1 MRTIR
6 CIIVEDEPNAQ
17 KLLQQHIS
25 KVPFLSLQRS
35 CYDGLEALEYI
46 KTHQVDLLF
55 LDINMPE
62 LTGIDLAGF
71 LTSGQKIIFTTAYSE
86 YALESYN
93 YHTIDYLLKPIV
105 FRRFMQAM
113 LKVQQLMNTNENEEN
128 LAIPPINDLF
138 VKSGKEMIKI
148 SKRDILYIE
157 GLKEYV
163 AIYTRER
170 RIITYKRMKELEQSL
185 AFPFI
190 RVHNSYLINSD
201 HIEKIGQ
208 NEVCINKQLIPI
220 GQTYRKDFLKL
231 VEKKL
236 L

>member
-1 MRTIR
+1 MRILK

-17 KLLQQHIS
+17 KLLQQYIS
-25 KVPFLSLQRS
+25 KVPFLSLQHC

-46 KTHQVDLLF
+46 KTNHVDLLF

-62 LTGIDLAGF
+62 LTGMDLAGF
-71 LTSGQKIIFTTAYSE
+71 LSADQKIIFTTAYSE

-113 LKVQQLMNTNENEEN
+113 LKVQQIMNINENES
-128 LAIPPINDLF
+128 AITTSPADDLF
-138 VKSGKEMIKI
+138 IKSGREMIKI
-148 SKRDILYIE
+148 SMRDILYIE

-163 AIYTRER
+163 AICTKDR
-170 RIITYKRMKELEQSL
+170 RIVTYKRMKELEESL
-185 AFPFI
+185 SFPFV
-190 RVHNSYLINSD
+190 RVHNSYIINSD

-208 NEVCINKQLIPI
+208 TEVYINKQLIPI
-220 GQTYRKDFLKL
+220 GQTYRKTFSNLI
-231 VEKKL
+231 EKKL